1 MIFARISSEE
11 DEEQLHTALKEAL
24 KPYIYRRLLLIQ
36 FSAQGKGVVELAS
49 LFRLHPL
56 TIRKYIHAYNR
67 DGIQGV
73 VPADKSGRPCDK
85 SGRPCKLPLTKDQ
98 WLDILHQAPATFEEL
113 NTPSYN
119 WTLELLARYV
129 KIYHGVTVRPS
140 GIWYILRRHR
150 INMGRSQWK
159 LTSPDPEYKVKRDR
173 VEALKKKRKSDN

>member
-24 KPYIYRRLLLIQ
+24 KPYIYRRLLIIQ

-73 VPADKSGRPCDK
+73 VPADKSGRPC
-85 SGRPCKLPLTKDQ
+85 KLSLTKDQ
-98 WLDILHQAPATFEEL
+98 WLDILHRAPTRYL
-113 NTPSYN
+113 KLDTPCYN
-119 WTLELLARYV
+119 WTLELIVGYV
-129 KIYHGVTVRPS
+129 KI
-140 GIWYILRRHR
+140 
-150 INMGRSQWK
+150 
-159 LTSPDPEYKVKRDR
+159 
-173 VEALKKKRKSDN
+173 

>member
-24 KPYIYRRLLLIQ
+24 KPYIYRRLLIIQ

-67 DGIQGV
+67 NGIQGV
-73 VPADKSGRPCDK
+73 VPADKSGRPC
-85 SGRPCKLPLTKDQ
+85 KLSLTKDQ
-98 WLDILHQAPATFEEL
+98 WLDILHRAPTTYL
-113 NTPSYN
+113 KLDTPCYN

-129 KIYHGVTVRPS
+129 KIYHGVTIRPS
-140 GIWYILRRHR
+140 GIWYILRRHK

-159 LTSPDPEYKVKRDR
+159 LTSPDPEYQVKRDR

>member
-1 MIFARISSEE
+1 MIFVRISSEE
-11 DEEQLHTALKEAL
+11 NQEKLQLALKEAK
-24 KPYIYRRLLLIQ
+24 KPYIYRRLLIIQ
-36 FSAQGKGVVELAS
+36 FSSQGKEVVELTS

-67 DGIQGV
+67 DGIQGI
-73 VPADKSGRPCDK
+73 VPADK

-98 WLDILHQAPATFEEL
+98 WLDILHQAPATYLKL

-129 KIYHGVTVRPS
+129 KIYHGVTIRLS

>member
-11 DEEQLHTALKEAL
+11 DEEKLQLALKEAL
-24 KPYIYRRLLLIQ
+24 KPYIYRRLLIIQ

-73 VPADKSGRPCDK
+73 VPADKSGRPC
-85 SGRPCKLPLTKDQ
+85 KLPLTKVE

-129 KIYHGVTVRPS
+129 KIYHGVTIRPS
-140 GIWYILRRHR
+140 GIWYILRRHK